1 MPQRHKHLTLAIQMA
16 TQKSFRVGIRRKV
29 PYLTNLF
36 LLICGL
42 CFLAVIVFDLLFSP
56 FVRAGLEVQAAAFHW
71 LVPESWKNVLIFS
84 VIGFCLTAVGYGL
97 LRYYKAAIL
106 MFYDNEIVI
115 RGKAIKL
122 TIPIKTIRRIYCNDA
137 KTVNGEPKERLSI
150 TIELKRKRNATAIR
164 LKNYYEADE
173 FIEHLI
179 KYENIDVKFYD
190 FSINPTHM
198 GEK

>member
-1 MPQRHKHLTLAIQMA
+1 
-16 TQKSFRVGIRRKV
+16 
-29 PYLTNLF
+29 
-36 LLICGL
+36 
-42 CFLAVIVFDLLFSP
+42 
-56 FVRAGLEVQAAAFHW
+56 
-71 LVPESWKNVLIFS
+71 
-84 VIGFCLTAVGYGL
+84 
-97 LRYYKAAIL
+97 

-150 TIELKRKRNATAIR
+150 TIELKRKRKATAIR

-198 GEK
+198 GEE